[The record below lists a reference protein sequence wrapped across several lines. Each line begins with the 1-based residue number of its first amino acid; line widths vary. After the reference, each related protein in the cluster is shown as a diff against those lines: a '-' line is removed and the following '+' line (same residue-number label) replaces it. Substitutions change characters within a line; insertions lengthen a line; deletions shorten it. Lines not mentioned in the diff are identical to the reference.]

1 MSIPKPIYMNF
12 YSIIKEKEEKSVSL
26 HKKITQLKDSI
37 GTGTNTIGLENEIEK
52 EISSLKEAH
61 QELDNAYST
70 RNAPSTIGSL
80 EIDRRQKEIKKL
92 EISIQEIVK
101 NFKEIQNE
109 KYQFKGG
116 NAGEYQPTEE
126 MKTMSNEELMQLQQ
140 QKIKDQEQQLDNIFL
155 DVKKG
160 RVLTKEAGQIMEEQN
175 KQLDELQKDIDKL
188 DSKLVRGAERFQNY
202 AAKKSGCCISIILVI
217 ELVAGILIYFL
228 L

>member
-1 MSIPKPIYMNF
+1 
-12 YSIIKEKEEKSVSL
+12 
-26 HKKITQLKDSI
+26 
-37 GTGTNTIGLENEIEK
+37 
-52 EISSLKEAH
+52 
-61 QELDNAYST
+61 
-70 RNAPSTIGSL
+70 
-80 EIDRRQKEIKKL
+80 
-92 EISIQEIVK
+92 
-101 NFKEIQNE
+101 
-109 KYQFKGG
+109 
-116 NAGEYQPTEE
+116 
-126 MKTMSNEELMQLQQ
+126 MQLQQ

-160 RVLTKEAGQIMEEQN
+160 RVLAKEAGQIMEEQN